1 MLTDEYE
8 VMKIATATD
17 SLSECEVRDVIR
29 VITAAGYAIVP
40 VEPTEA
46 MMTAGVFAYELT
58 GIAGGIINTAE
69 QHVALVYRAMLAASK
84 GEKE

>member
-46 MMTAGVFAYELT
+46 M
-58 GIAGGIINTAE
+58 IRAGGMEVIGMRPFSSASS
-69 QHVALVYRAMLAASK
+69 AYRAMLAAAK
-84 GEKE
+84 GEKR